1 MTKQLLYQKVRTPM
15 HTVKQKNNRRPKT
28 YLKNILCLLLAAA
41 LFLAGCSS
49 PSSGNKNAVPGGTNA
64 QNSEGNS
71 SNSGKLSSDE
81 KSEQDSSNGQ
91 SSEDSDSGGQS
102 DEDSDSSGQSSED
115 SSSGE
120 QSSEDSDSEEFSF
133 SQSLPLKTPE
143 PAAGENPR
151 ILFVGNSHTYTN
163 DLPVIFSEIAGAM
176 GHPADVQEITAGAYT
191 LTQFADETDE
201 VGSVVNQRLTEET
214 WDFVILQENTNDAF
228 SAAEEA
234 MLPAASSLDEKIR
247 AAGGQ
252 TGILMTWTPKDGAG
266 IMDREYVQSILAQN
280 TIAVSERLDSLLI
293 PGGVGFMRCLEQY
306 PQIELWD
313 EDGMHPSLEGSYLA
327 GCIAYAVIFRE
338 SPAGCSYTAELD
350 AETAAQLQEVAAGF
364 LAE

>member
-1 MTKQLLYQKVRTPM
+1 M

-49 PSSGNKNAVPGGTNA
+49 PSSGNKNAASGRTNA
-64 QNSEGNS
+64 QNSEDNS

-91 SSEDSDSGGQS
+91 SG
-102 DEDSDSSGQSSED
+102 EDSDSSGQSSED

-120 QSSEDSDSEEFSF
+120 QSSEDSNSEEFSF
-133 SQSLPLKTPE
+133 SQPLALKAPE

-201 VGSVVNQRLTEET
+201 VGSVVNQRLTDET

-338 SPAGCSYTAELD
+338 SPAGCGYTAELD
-350 AETAAQLQEVAAGF
+350 GETAAQLQELAAGF

>member
-1 MTKQLLYQKVRTPM
+1 M

-49 PSSGNKNAVPGGTNA
+49 PSSGNKNAASGRTNA
-64 QNSEGNS
+64 QNSEDNS
-71 SNSGKLSSDE
+71 SSSGKLSSDE
-81 KSEQDSSNGQ
+81 KPEQDSSNGQ
-91 SSEDSDSGGQS
+91 SGEDSDSSGQSDEDSSSGGQS
-102 DEDSDSSGQSSED
+102 DEDSDSDGQSSED
-115 SSSGE
+115 SSSGG
-120 QSSEDSDSEEFSF
+120 QSSEDSNSEEFSF
-133 SQSLPLKTPE
+133 SQPLALKAPE

-201 VGSVVNQRLTEET
+201 VGSVVNQRLTDET

-338 SPAGCSYTAELD
+338 SPAGCGYTAELD
-350 AETAAQLQEVAAGF
+350 GETAAQLQEVAAGF